1 MQRRVQSLTVEIEK
15 LEATEVELSRKVRG
29 KENKLNDLDE
39 KKRELQRAGSEQRS
53 RDQQLSSLQ
62 MKLEKRQRECK
73 EKEVQLRQ
81 REKDLKLAETR
92 NERLLSSV
100 KKSQESLSAQQSKL
114 RKDQKK
120 FRDAMKKSEL
130 AKLENRLK
138 RARSQAARQ
147 KEEIQYWREFSAVI
161 EWMTS
166 GLGDGQLW
174 PYEEGVV
181 VVGNDP
187 YPRAQM
193 TRFLRGLGFS
203 VEQPGHEETRLLVV
217 GRQKWSEEQLEKHIQ
232 ARQGEELRVFSQEM
246 FVMATALA
254 RDPFDECSET
264 ELLSLFGAGHPALEF
279 LIGSDLEWPRTIP
292 NVLSDRPSTFGV
304 TTRERHAK
312 LRQAFSGKLPFVDS
326 DDYMRE
332 WGRPKSPRRL
342 WRMAHHVAYL
352 ARTQGQGKHVAGS
365 HWSSDLQWLK
375 KSFLRPWMQFRWPET
390 HVPQDD

>member
-1 MQRRVQSLTVEIEK
+1 
-15 LEATEVELSRKVRG
+15 
-29 KENKLNDLDE
+29 
-39 KKRELQRAGSEQRS
+39 
-53 RDQQLSSLQ
+53 
-62 MKLEKRQRECK
+62 MKG
-73 EKEVQLRQ
+73 
-81 REKDLKLAETR
+81 
-92 NERLLSSV
+92 
-100 KKSQESLSAQQSKL
+100 
-114 RKDQKK
+114 
-120 FRDAMKKSEL
+120 
-130 AKLENRLK
+130 
-138 RARSQAARQ
+138 
-147 KEEIQYWREFSAVI
+147 
-161 EWMTS
+161 

-181 VVGNDP
+181 VVGNEP
-187 YPRAQM
+187 YPRTQM
-193 TRFLRGLGFS
+193 TRFLKGLGFS

-304 TTRERHAK
+304 DESPLHKLGYRVGRTSALTTRERHAK
-312 LRQAFSGKLPFVDS
+312 LRQAFLGKLPFVDS